1 MSDIKETKYPK
12 EYLQNI
18 ELIRYR
24 IPNKTWFYAEN
35 MNPNIVFYID
45 GKDLFNGDKTDP
57 LKLVFRCN
65 PENSIRTT
73 SDLVIA
79 KLIKLT

>member
-1 MSDIKETKYPK
+1 
-12 EYLQNI
+12 
-18 ELIRYR
+18 
-24 IPNKTWFYAEN
+24 

-45 GKDLFNGDKTDP
+45 GKELFNGDKTDP

-65 PENSIRTT
+65 PETSIRTT

>member
-1 MSDIKETKYPK
+1 MKYPK

-45 GKDLFNGDKTDP
+45 GNDLYNGNKTDS
-57 LKLVFRCN
+57 LRLVFKCN
-65 PENSIRTT
+65 PEINIRTT

-79 KLIKLT
+79 KLVKIQ